1 MLSFAPAA
9 RVTTRRYLIAVFLG
23 LASSALPHQALAADP
38 QLLAA
43 SNSEGTIQGIVV
55 DGDGKP
61 LTSAK
66 IQLSNAGGKVI
77 AQAQTDA
84 HGIFTISGIAPGT
97 YTVSAAKSSSFNSV
111 EVQVSAGETSKAQLA
126 LGSKQLQTVT
136 VTARRFERARN
147 ELSPST
153 GSSQYTFNETAIQ
166 DLPEGDH
173 TSFNHVLLQAPGV
186 ANDQQGQLHIRG
198 DHNDIQYR
206 LNGIILP
213 DGTSGFSQVIDPR
226 FAKSIT
232 LNTGALPAQYGL
244 RTAGVIDIV
253 TKDRYDGGDVD
264 LYGGTQDTFNPSF
277 QLGKTSGRFTG
288 YVTGQYLTDTLG
300 IENPTS
306 SSHAIH
312 DRTSQGKGFGYFS
325 YLLNDNTKVSA
336 ILAATTSR
344 LEIPN
349 NPGQQVNC
357 DFVNQLNG
365 NTACN
370 DNAPPTSAV
379 VNGSNIS
386 SSGLNERQFERNQF
400 GILALQGV
408 GAGELTYQ
416 IAAFDRVST
425 VNFSPD
431 PLGDLVFNGAA
442 SQIKRKASVLG
453 LQGDSSYPLNDSHTL
468 GVGFSTSMENDRSD
482 NASSVFS
489 TSTPAA
495 SVAPCPTGTTFSGD
509 PTNPTTGTCYGGPET
524 ITDNNPKNGNTLAS
538 IYVQDKWEVT
548 QSLIVNYG
556 LRYDHVS
563 AFVEGQQLSPRLGMI
578 DYLTPRTT
586 IHAGYSRYFTPP
598 PSELVANS
606 TFAKFA
612 NTTLAAPANQPNC
625 TPSASNPC
633 VLNSPVQPERSHYFD
648 AGVLHQLTSSYTVG
662 LDAYYRYARNLI
674 DEGQFGTALI
684 YTPFNY
690 EQGHVYGLEFTNAYH
705 QGNLSAYLNFAKS
718 VAQAT
723 NNVSAQAIAFPDPT
737 EFAYVSQHYIYLD
750 HNQAL
755 TISGGA
761 NYVLWGT
768 TYGIEGTYEDG
779 LRSGFANTDKLKPN
793 VQFDLSA
800 ERSVL
805 LSEALGKIDLRM
817 AVINVLDRKNEIR
830 DGSGIGVAAPAW
842 GPRAALYFGIA
853 KPFTI

>member
-9 RVTTRRYLIAVFLG
+9 RVSTRRHLIAVFLG
-23 LASSALPHQALAADP
+23 PIAVLASSTLPSQALAAEP
-38 QLLAA
+38 QVLAA
-43 SNSEGTIQGIVV
+43 ADSEGTIQGIVV
-55 DGDGKP
+55 DADGRP
-61 LTSAK
+61 MSAAK
-66 IQLSNAGGKVI
+66 IQLSNASGKVI

-84 HGIFTISGIAPGT
+84 HGVFSISGIAAGT
-97 YTVSAAKSSSFNSV
+97 YSVSATKGSNFNSV
-111 EVQVSAGETSKAQLA
+111 DVQVSAGGTSHAEVS
-126 LGSKQLQTVT
+126 LGSKQLNTVT
-136 VTARRFERARN
+136 VTAKRFEHARN

-153 GSSQYTFNETAIQ
+153 GSSQYTFNEKTIDQ
-166 DLPEGDH
+166 LPEGDH

-213 DGTSGFSQVIDPR
+213 DGTSGFSQVLDPR

-244 RTAGVIDIV
+244 RTAGVIDVV

-264 LYGGTQDTFNPSF
+264 VYGGTQDTLNPSF
-277 QLGKTSGRFTG
+277 QIGKTSGRFSA
-288 YVTGQYLTDTLG
+288 YLTGQFLTNNLG

-306 SSHAIH
+306 SSNAIH
-312 DRTSQGKGFGYFS
+312 DRTTQGKGFGYFS
-325 YLLNDNTKVSA
+325 YLINDNTKVSA

-349 NPGQQVNC
+349 NPDQPLNC

-365 NTACN
+365 NTAC
-370 DNAPPTSAV
+370 DGSASPTSANV
-379 VNGSNIS
+379 GSSTIS
-386 SSGLNERQFERNQF
+386 SRGLNERQFERNQF

-408 GAGELTYQ
+408 GADNITYQ
-416 IAAFDRVST
+416 VAAFDRNST
-425 VNFSPD
+425 VSFSPD

-453 LQGDSSYPLNDSHTL
+453 LQGDASYPLTESHTL

-482 NASSVFS
+482 NSSSVFS
-489 TSTPAA
+489 ATPSGGA
-495 SVAPCPTGTTFSGD
+495 SSCGAGMTLSADGT
-509 PTNPTTGTCYGGPET
+509 TCYGGPET
-524 ITDNNPKNGNTLAS
+524 IADNNPKNGNTLAS
-538 IYVQDKWEVT
+538 VYLQDKWEVT
-548 QSLIVNYG
+548 QSLIINYG

-563 AFVEGQQLSPRLGMI
+563 AFVEGQQLSPRIGMI

-606 TFAKFA
+606 TFAKFQ

-705 QGNLSAYLNFAKS
+705 QGPLSAYLNVAKS

-723 NNVSAQAIAFPDPT
+723 NNVSAQAIAFPDPA
-737 EFAYVSQHYIYLD
+737 EFAYVGQHYIYLD

-755 TISGGA
+755 TVSGGA
-761 NYVLWGT
+761 SYVLWGT

-779 LRSGFANTDKLKPN
+779 LRSGFANTSKLKPN

-800 ERSVL
+800 ERSVQI
-805 LSEALGKIDLRM
+805 SEAFGEIDLRM

-853 KPFTI
+853 KPFSI

>member
-1 MLSFAPAA
+1 MFSFAPAA
-9 RVTTRRYLIAVFLG
+9 RVSTRRTLIAVFLG
-23 LASSALPHQALAADP
+23 LASSALPHHAFAADP

-43 SNSEGTIQGIVV
+43 SNSSGTIQGIVV

-61 LTSAK
+61 MGSAK
-66 IQLSNAGGKVI
+66 IQLANASGKVI
-77 AQAQTDA
+77 AQAQTDS

-97 YTVSAAKSSSFNSV
+97 YTVNAAKASNFNSV
-111 EVQVSAGETSKAQLA
+111 EVQVSAGETSNAQLA

-153 GSSQYTFNETAIQ
+153 GSSQYAFNEKAIEQ
-166 DLPEGDH
+166 LPEGDH
-173 TSFNHVLLQAPGV
+173 TPFNHVLLQAPGV
-186 ANDQQGQLHIRG
+186 ANDNQGQLHIRG

-213 DGTSGFSQVIDPR
+213 DGTSGFSQVLDPR
-226 FAKSIT
+226 LAKSIT

-253 TKDRYDGGDVD
+253 TKDRFDGGDVD

-277 QLGKTSGRFTG
+277 QLGKTSGNFSA
-288 YVTGQYLTDTLG
+288 YVTGQYLTSNLG

-306 SSHAIH
+306 SSNAIH
-312 DRTSQGKGFGYFS
+312 DRTRQGKGFGYFS
-325 YLLNDNTKVSA
+325 YLLDDHTKLSA

-349 NPGQQVNC
+349 NPDQPLNC

-365 NTACN
+365 NTGCDGTN
-370 DNAPPTSAV
+370 PPNSAAV
-379 VNGSNIS
+379 GSLDIS
-386 SSGLNERQFERNQF
+386 SRGLNERQFERNQF
-400 GILALQGV
+400 GILALQGI
-408 GAGELTYQ
+408 GLGETTYQ
-416 IAAFDRVST
+416 VAAFDRVST
-425 VNFSPD
+425 VEFSPD
-431 PLGDLVFNGAA
+431 PLGDLVFNGTA

-453 LQGDSSYPLNDSHTL
+453 LQGDASYPLNDSHSL
-468 GVGFSTSMENDRSD
+468 GVGFSTSTENDRSD
-482 NASSVFS
+482 NTSSVF
-489 TSTPAA
+489 TTATPTAG
-495 SVAPCPTGTTFSGD
+495 PTPSCGAGMTLSGD
-509 PTNPTTGTCYGGPET
+509 SSTCYGGPTT
-524 ITDNNPKNGNTLAS
+524 IVDNNPKNGNTLVS
-538 IYVQDKWEVT
+538 LYVQDKWEVT
-548 QSLIVNYG
+548 KSLIVNYG

-563 AFVEGQQLSPRLGMI
+563 AFVEGQQFSPRIGMI

-606 TFAKFA
+606 TFSKFA
-612 NTTLAAPANQPNC
+612 NTTLATPPNEPNC
-625 TPSASNPC
+625 TPSAGNPC

-684 YTPFNY
+684 FTPFNY

-705 QGNLSAYLNFAKS
+705 QGNLSAYLNLSRS

-723 NNVSAQAIAFPDPT
+723 NNVSAQSIAFPDPV

-755 TISGGA
+755 TASGGLS
-761 NYVLWGT
+761 YVWWQT
-768 TYGIEGTYEDG
+768 TFGVEGTYEDG
-779 LRSGFANTDKLKPN
+779 LREGFVNTGKLKPN

-800 ERSVL
+800 SRSVL
-805 LSEALGKIDLRM
+805 LSEALGTVDLRV

-830 DGSGIGVAAPAW
+830 NGTGIGVGAPAW

-853 KPFTI
+853 KRFNV

>member
-9 RVTTRRYLIAVFLG
+9 RVSTRRTLIAVFLG
-23 LASSALPHQALAADP
+23 LASSALPHHAFAADP

-43 SNSEGTIQGIVV
+43 SNSSGTIQGIVV

-61 LTSAK
+61 MGSAK
-66 IQLSNAGGKVI
+66 IQLANASGKVI
-77 AQAQTDA
+77 AQAQTDS
-84 HGIFTISGIAPGT
+84 HGIFTISGVAPGT
-97 YTVSAAKSSSFNSV
+97 YTVSAAKASNFNSV
-111 EVQVSAGETSKAQLA
+111 EVQVSAGQTSNAQLA
-126 LGSKQLQTVT
+126 LGSKQLQSVT

-153 GSSQYTFNETAIQ
+153 GSSQYAFNEKAIEQ
-166 DLPEGDH
+166 LPEGDH
-173 TSFNHVLLQAPGV
+173 TAFNHVLLQAPGV

-213 DGTSGFSQVIDPR
+213 DGTSGFSQVLDPR
-226 FAKSIT
+226 LAKSIT

-253 TKDRYDGGDVD
+253 TKDRFEGGDVD

-277 QLGKTSGRFTG
+277 QLGKTSGNFSA
-288 YVTGQYLTDTLG
+288 YVTGQYLTNNLG

-306 SSHAIH
+306 SSNAIH

-325 YLLNDNTKVSA
+325 YLLDDHTKVSA
-336 ILAATTSR
+336 ILAATTTR

-349 NPGQQVNC
+349 NPDQPLNC

-365 NTACN
+365 NTGCDGTN
-370 DNAPPTSAV
+370 PPNSAAV
-379 VNGSNIS
+379 GSSDIS
-386 SSGLNERQFERNQF
+386 SRGLNERQFERNQF
-400 GILALQGV
+400 GILALQGIGPAEV
-408 GAGELTYQ
+408 TYQ
-416 IAAFDRVST
+416 VAAFDRVST
-425 VNFSPD
+425 VEFSPD

-442 SQIKRKASVLG
+442 SQVKRKASVLG
-453 LQGDSSYPLNDSHTL
+453 MQGDASYPLNDSHSI
-468 GVGFSTSMENDRSD
+468 GVGFSTSTEDDRSD
-482 NASSVFS
+482 NTSSVF
-489 TSTPAA
+489 TTATP
-495 SVAPCPTGTTFSGD
+495 SIVNTCAPGTTLGTD
-509 PTNPTTGTCYGGPET
+509 PNTQQPTCYGGPES
-524 ITDNNPKNGNTLAS
+524 IVDNNPKNGNTLVS
-538 IYVQDKWEVT
+538 LYVQDKWEVT
-548 QSLIVNYG
+548 KSLIVNYG

-563 AFVEGQQLSPRLGMI
+563 AFVEGQQFSPRIGMI

-598 PSELVANS
+598 PSELVASS
-606 TFAKFA
+606 TFAKFE

-625 TPSASNPC
+625 TPSPSNPC

-648 AGVLHQLTSSYTVG
+648 AGVLQQLTSSYTVG

-705 QGNLSAYLNFAKS
+705 QGNLSAYLNLSKS

-723 NNVSAQAIAFPDPT
+723 NNVSAQSIAFPDPT

-755 TISGGA
+755 TVSGGA
-761 NYVLWGT
+761 NYVLWQT
-768 TYGIEGTYEDG
+768 TFGIEGTYEDG

-800 ERSVL
+800 SRSVL

-853 KPFTI
+853 KPFSV

>member
-1 MLSFAPAA
+1 MFSFAPAA
-9 RVTTRRYLIAVFLG
+9 RASTRRTLIAVFLG
-23 LASSALPHQALAADP
+23 LASSALPHHALAADP
-38 QLLAA
+38 QLVAA
-43 SNSEGTIQGIVV
+43 SNSSGTIQGIVV

-61 LTSAK
+61 MGSAK
-66 IQLSNAGGKVI
+66 IQLVNSSGKVV
-77 AQAQTDA
+77 AQSQTDA
-84 HGIFTISGIAPGT
+84 HGIFTISGVAAGA
-97 YTVSAAKSSSFNSV
+97 YTVSAAKASNFTSV
-111 EVQVSAGETSKAQLA
+111 EVQVSAGETSNAQLA

-153 GSSQYTFNETAIQ
+153 GSSQYAFNEKAIEQ
-166 DLPEGDH
+166 LPEGDH
-173 TSFNHVLLQAPGV
+173 TPFNHVLLQAPGV
-186 ANDQQGQLHIRG
+186 ANDNQGQLHIRG

-213 DGTSGFSQVIDPR
+213 DGTSGFSQVLDPR
-226 FAKSIT
+226 LAKSIT

-253 TKDRYDGGDVD
+253 TKDRFEGGDVD

-277 QLGKTSGRFTG
+277 QLGKTSGNFSA
-288 YVTGQYLTDTLG
+288 YVTGQYLTSNLG

-306 SSHAIH
+306 SSNAIH
-312 DRTSQGKGFGYFS
+312 DRTRQGKGFGYFS
-325 YLLNDNTKVSA
+325 YLLDDHTKLSA

-349 NPGQQVNC
+349 NPDQPLNC

-365 NTACN
+365 NTGCDGTN
-370 DNAPPTSAV
+370 PPNSAAV
-379 VNGSNIS
+379 ASLDIS
-386 SSGLNERQFERNQF
+386 SRGLNERQFERNQF
-400 GILALQGV
+400 GILALQGI
-408 GAGELTYQ
+408 GLGETTYQ
-416 IAAFDRVST
+416 VAAFDRVSA
-425 VNFSPD
+425 VEFSPD
-431 PLGDLVFNGAA
+431 PLGDLVFNGTA

-453 LQGDSSYPLNDSHTL
+453 LQGDASYPLNDSHSL
-468 GVGFSTSMENDRSD
+468 GVGFSTSTENDRSD
-482 NASSVFS
+482 NTSSVF
-489 TSTPAA
+489 TTAAPTAGPTPSCGAGM
-495 SVAPCPTGTTFSGD
+495 TLSGD
-509 PTNPTTGTCYGGPET
+509 SSTCYGGPTT
-524 ITDNNPKNGNTLAS
+524 IVDNNPKNGNTLVS
-538 IYVQDKWEVT
+538 LYVQDKWEVT
-548 QSLIVNYG
+548 KSLIVNYG

-563 AFVEGQQLSPRLGMI
+563 AFVEGQQFSPRIGMI

-606 TFAKFA
+606 TFSKFA
-612 NTTLAAPANQPNC
+612 NTTLATPPNEPNC
-625 TPSASNPC
+625 TPSAGNPC

-684 YTPFNY
+684 FTPFNY

-705 QGNLSAYLNFAKS
+705 QGNLSAYLNLSRS

-723 NNVSAQAIAFPDPT
+723 NNVSAQSIAFPDPV

-755 TISGGA
+755 TASGGLS
-761 NYVLWGT
+761 YVWWQT
-768 TYGIEGTYEDG
+768 TFGVEGTYEDG
-779 LRSGFANTDKLKPN
+779 LREGFVNTGKLKPN

-800 ERSVL
+800 SRSVL
-805 LSEALGKIDLRM
+805 LSEALGTVDLRV

-830 DGSGIGVAAPAW
+830 NGTGIGVGAPAW

-853 KPFTI
+853 KPFNV